1 MTVPKNYSAATLK
14 DHAGHDF
21 GASAPVLLDQ
31 QRIDRFAQCTG
42 DDQWIHVDVERA
54 RGESQFGSTIA
65 HGMLVLSL
73 IPKMQFDLGVYPAD
87 ALNVLNYGFERV
99 RFLTPVPAGTSVYLR
114 TELTEVSVK
123 QPGCFLVR
131 CKNAMYATVDA
142 ARPVVVADSL
152 ALVVI

>member
-1 MTVPKNYSAATLK
+1 MTSPKNYSAATLTN
-14 DHAGHDF
+14 HAGHDF

-54 RGESQFGSTIA
+54 GSESQFGSTIA

-73 IPKMQFDLGVYPAD
+73 IPKMQFELGVFPAD

-99 RFLTPVPAGTSVYLR
+99 RFLAPVLAGTSVYLR
-114 TELTEVSVK
+114 TELTEVSEK

-131 CKNAMYATVDA
+131 CKNALHATADA
-142 ARPVVVADSL
+142 ERPVAVADSL
-152 ALVVI
+152 ALVVA